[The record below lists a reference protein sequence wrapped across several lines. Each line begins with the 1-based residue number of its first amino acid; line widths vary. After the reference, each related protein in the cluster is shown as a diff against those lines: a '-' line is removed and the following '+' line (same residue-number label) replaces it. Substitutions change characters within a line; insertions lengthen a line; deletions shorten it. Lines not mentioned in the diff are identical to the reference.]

1 MPYSGYNF
9 DQTKVQLQ
17 LWGSGR
23 WKGKRTHYKMRTGI
37 CGIYTGKTLVIL
49 FEDEV
54 GPVRKLKLLMYLKIF
69 LKGGE

>member
-1 MPYSGYNF
+1 
-9 DQTKVQLQ
+9 
-17 LWGSGR
+17 
-23 WKGKRTHYKMRTGI
+23 MRTGI
-37 CGIYTGKTLVIL
+37 CDIYKGKTLVIL